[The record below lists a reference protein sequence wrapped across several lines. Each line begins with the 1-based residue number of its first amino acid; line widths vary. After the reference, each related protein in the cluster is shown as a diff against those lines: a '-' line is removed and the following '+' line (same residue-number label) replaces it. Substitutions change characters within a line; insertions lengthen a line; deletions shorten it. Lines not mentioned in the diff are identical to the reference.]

1 MTKSEIAIAILQSM
15 IEKIQNNNFT
25 TLSEALDKICNVEE
39 GEVVAACDLKELG
52 YVCGEESDVVQS
64 SYKDLL
70 LDTLNQSDIEKIREL
85 EEKNR
90 IHYYLF
96 MELVELRKYITG
108 LSNELQD
115 LKDDF
120 ELLEKEV
127 LVRKNNIE

>member
-1 MTKSEIAIAILQSM
+1 
-15 IEKIQNNNFT
+15 
-25 TLSEALDKICNVEE
+25 
-39 GEVVAACDLKELG
+39 
-52 YVCGEESDVVQS
+52 
-64 SYKDLL
+64 

>member
-1 MTKSEIAIAILQSM
+1 M
-15 IEKIQNNNFT
+15 
-25 TLSEALDKICNVEE
+25 
-39 GEVVAACDLKELG
+39 
-52 YVCGEESDVVQS
+52 
-64 SYKDLL
+64 
-70 LDTLNQSDIEKIREL
+70 DTLNQSDIEKIREL